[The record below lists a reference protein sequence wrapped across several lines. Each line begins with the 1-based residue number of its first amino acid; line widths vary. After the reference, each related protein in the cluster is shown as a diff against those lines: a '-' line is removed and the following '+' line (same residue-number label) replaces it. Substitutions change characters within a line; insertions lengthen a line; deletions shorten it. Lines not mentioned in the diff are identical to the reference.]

1 MKKLLFIPIFLLLFI
16 FITGCDNT
24 NENALAFKNDYEG
37 VNGKENASGKIHR
50 TVTIDEENP
59 FIEVSAKD
67 IIDKIN
73 NQETF
78 YVYFGSRLCPWCRS
92 VIEKFIEVAKKN
104 NIKEVYYVD
113 IWDDDGKEI
122 LRDKYTL
129 DDKNNLVLS
138 IEAGEGYTELLQAF
152 DSLLSE
158 YTLKDS
164 KGNTISTNEKRIFA
178 PNFFY
183 IENGIAKVMTE
194 GISSLQK
201 DSREELT
208 SEMLS
213 EEEQLFSDFFNQGA
227 CENPGC

>member
-50 TVTIDEENP
+50 IVTIDEENP

-138 IEAGEGYTELLQAF
+138 IEEGEGYTELLQAF